1 MENSKK
7 QLGNQKNNL
16 PAKQVILKLQLNGL
30 QLEIT
35 SQNEQYSP
43 SELTALLGL
52 VAEYGKTLFSNSVK
66 DQPAMNQSL
75 SENDIKTLKSLIHS
89 EHLPKPSHILRS
101 IRALESTQLP
111 Y

>member
-1 MENSKK
+1 MKNSKK

-52 VAEYGKTLFSNSVK
+52 VAECGKTLFSNSVK
-66 DQPAMNQSL
+66 DQPAKNQSL

-89 EHLPKPSHILRS
+89 EHLPTPSHILRS
-101 IRALESTQLP
+101 IRSLESTQLP

>member
-1 MENSKK
+1 MKNSKK

-52 VAEYGKTLFSNSVK
+52 VAECGKALFSNSVK
-66 DQPAMNQSL
+66 D
-75 SENDIKTLKSLIHS
+75 
-89 EHLPKPSHILRS
+89 
-101 IRALESTQLP
+101 
-111 Y
+111 